1 MSVINKIFVSIWLIL
16 LITVVNGQFISH
28 SPYSKF
34 GLGDIS
40 RTGFS
45 HNRALGGIAVGLR
58 SKNSINYLNPASY
71 SSQDTI
77 SFIFDFGLSADF
89 TKLESSDYKEN
100 TSNINMDHLAISFP
114 VIRFWKTS
122 LGITPFSKVGYN
134 MIIEENE
141 EESTAPHSILYDG
154 KGGINQFYLGNSFL
168 IGNRIAIGL
177 NISYLFGTIEQLRTV
192 RLTNYSYQA
201 ITYFNDKLNIGD
213 FYLDYGLQMFSDIN
227 ERSRITFGFTL
238 SNKTEINAK
247 YDSLVV
253 REIFG
258 YDVDTLKRVN
268 YNDGNILFPGRIGA
282 GFTYEY
288 NNKLLIGFDYISQNW
303 SKALFFEQ
311 NYALANSSSLR
322 IGMEYTPISLTDIRK
337 GKYWQRI
344 RFRLG
349 GHYTKT
355 YLEVNGNQVINKGVS
370 LGLGLPWKNEKN
382 LFTNTYFNIAYELG
396 QRGSLDNGLIKETY
410 HLLSIDLNLYDFW
423 FLKPK
428 YD

>member
-1 MSVINKIFVSIWLIL
+1 MSVINKIFISIWLL
-16 LITVVNGQFISH
+16 FSITAVNGQYISH
-28 SPYSKF
+28 SPYSRF

-89 TKLESSDYKEN
+89 KRLESSDYKEN

-122 LGITPFSKVGYN
+122 LGITPFSRVGYN
-134 MIIEENE
+134 MIIEENDN
-141 EESTAPHSILYDG
+141 ESDAPHSILYDG
-154 KGGINQFYLGNSFL
+154 KGGINQFYFGNSFL
-168 IGNRIAIGL
+168 IGNRIAVGL

-192 RLTNYSYQA
+192 RLTNSSYQA
-201 ITYFNDKLNIGD
+201 ITYFNDKLNISD
-213 FYLDYGLQMFSDIN
+213 FYLDYGLQLFSDIN
-227 ERSRITFGFTL
+227 ETSRITLGFTL

-247 YDSLVV
+247 YDSLVI

-258 YDVDTLKRVN
+258 YDTDTLKSVN
-268 YNDGNILFPGRIGA
+268 YSDGNILFPARIGA

-288 NNKLLIGFDYISQNW
+288 SDKLLIGFDYISQNW
-303 SKALFFEQ
+303 SKALFFDQ
-311 NYALANSSSLR
+311 SYALANSSSFR
-322 IGMEYTPISLTDIRK
+322 IGLEYVPIPVTDVRR

-349 GHYTKT
+349 GHYSKT
-355 YLEVNGNQVINKGVS
+355 YLQVNGNQIIDKGIS
-370 LGLGLPWKNEKN
+370 MGLGLPWKNEKN
-382 LFTNTYFNIAYELG
+382 LFTSTYFNISYELG

>member
-1 MSVINKIFVSIWLIL
+1 MSGISKLVTGIKLML
-16 LITVVNGQFISH
+16 LFTLADGQFISH

-45 HNRALGGIAVGLR
+45 HNRAMGGISAGLR
-58 SKNSINYLNPASY
+58 ARNSINYLNPASY

-77 SFIFDFGLSADF
+77 SFIFDFGFSGDI
-89 TKLESSDYKEN
+89 TKMESSDDKEN
-100 TSNINMDHLAISFP
+100 TGNINMDHLAISFP
-114 VIRFWKTS
+114 VTRFWKTS
-122 LGITPFSKVGYN
+122 LGITPFSKVGYKL
-134 MIIEENE
+134 IIEEDGND
-141 EESTAPHSILYDG
+141 STAPYNILYEG
-154 KGGINQFYLGNSFL
+154 KGGINQFYFGNSFL
-168 IGNRIAIGL
+168 IGNRIAVGL

-192 RLTNYSYQA
+192 RLTNSSYQA
-201 ITYFNDKLNIGD
+201 ITYFNDKLNISD
-213 FYLDYGLQMFSDIN
+213 FYLDYGLQLFSDIN
-227 ERSRITFGFTL
+227 ETSRITLGFTL

-247 YDSLVV
+247 YDSLVI

-258 YDVDTLKRVN
+258 YDTDTLKSVN
-268 YNDGNILFPGRIGA
+268 YSDGNILFPARIGA

-288 NNKLLIGFDYISQNW
+288 SDKLLIGFDYISQNW
-303 SKALFFEQ
+303 SKALFFDQ
-311 NYALANSSSLR
+311 SYALANSSSFR
-322 IGMEYTPISLTDIRK
+322 IGLEYVPIPVTDVRR

-349 GHYTKT
+349 GHYSKT
-355 YLEVNGNQVINKGVS
+355 YLQVNGNQIIDKGIS
-370 LGLGLPWKNEKN
+370 MGLGLPWKNEKN
-382 LFTNTYFNIAYELG
+382 LFTNTYFNISYELG

>member
-1 MSVINKIFVSIWLIL
+1 MSGINKILVGIWLMLPI
-16 LITVVNGQFISH
+16 IIVNGQFDSH
-28 SPYSKF
+28 SPYSRF

-45 HNRALGGIAVGLR
+45 HNRALGGISVGLR

-77 SFIFDFGLSADF
+77 SFIFDFGLSANF
-89 TKLESSDYKEN
+89 TELESSEYKEQ

-114 VIRFWKTS
+114 VSRFWKTS
-122 LGITPFSKVGYN
+122 LGITPFSKVRYN
-134 MIIEENE
+134 MIIEENQD
-141 EESTAPHSILYDG
+141 ESTSQYSILYDG
-154 KGGINQFYLGNSFL
+154 SGGINQFYFGNSVL
-168 IGNRIAIGL
+168 IGNHVALGL

-192 RLTNYSYQA
+192 RLTNQSYQA
-201 ITYFNDKLNIGD
+201 VTYFNDKLNLGD
-213 FYLDYGLQMFSDIN
+213 FYLDYGLQLFSDIN
-227 ERSRITFGFTL
+227 ERSKVTLGFTL
-238 SNKTEINAK
+238 SSKTKINAK
-247 YDSLVV
+247 YDSLVI

-258 YDVDTLKRVN
+258 YALDTLKYVN
-268 YNDGNILFPGRIGA
+268 YSDGNILFPGRIGA

-303 SKALFFEQ
+303 SKALFFDR
-311 NYALANSSSLR
+311 NYELENSSSLR
-322 IGMEYTPISLTDIRK
+322 FGMQYIPISLTDIRK

-344 RFRLG
+344 KYRLG
-349 GHYTKT
+349 GYYNRSYIKI
-355 YLEVNGNQVINKGVS
+355 NGNQIIDRGVS
-370 LGLGLPWKNEKN
+370 IGLGLPWKNEKN
-382 LFTNTYFNIAYELG
+382 LYTNTYFNIAYKLG
-396 QRGSLDNGLIKETY
+396 QRGSVDNGLIKETY

>member
-1 MSVINKIFVSIWLIL
+1 MSGINKILLSIKLML
-16 LITVVNGQFISH
+16 LITMVDGQFISH

-40 RTGFS
+40 RNGFS
-45 HNRALGGIAVGLR
+45 HHRALGGISVGLR

-77 SFIFDFGLSADF
+77 SFIFDFGLSGGY
-89 TKLESSDYKEN
+89 TKLESSDEKEN

-114 VIRFWKTS
+114 FVRFWKTS

-141 EESTAPHSILYDG
+141 DEGSAQFSILYHG
-154 KGGINQFYLGNSFL
+154 RGGINQFYFGNSVI
-168 IGNRIAIGL
+168 IGNHIALGL

-213 FYLDYGLQMFSDIN
+213 FYMDYGLQLFSDIN
-227 ERSRITFGFTL
+227 EKNKITLGFTF
-238 SNKTEINAK
+238 SNKTKINAK
-247 YDSLVV
+247 YDSLII

-258 YDVDTLKRVN
+258 YTIDTLKYIN
-268 YNDGNILFPGRIGA
+268 YSDGNILFPRRIGA

-303 SKALFFEQ
+303 SKALFFDQ
-311 NYALANSSSLR
+311 SYSLANSSSFRFGL
-322 IGMEYTPISLTDIRK
+322 EYVPISLTNIRK

-344 RFRLG
+344 KFRLG
-349 GHYTKT
+349 GHYTKS
-355 YLEVNGNQVINKGVS
+355 YLQVNGNQIIDKGVS
-370 LGLGLPWKNEKN
+370 FGLGLPWKNEKN
-382 LFTNTYFNIAYELG
+382 LYTNTYFNIAYELG

>member
-1 MSVINKIFVSIWLIL
+1 MSGINKIFISIWLIL
-16 LITVVNGQFISH
+16 LVSSVNGQFINH

-77 SFIFDFGLSADF
+77 SFIFDFGLSGEI
-89 TKLESSDYKEN
+89 TRLESTDIKEN
-100 TSNINMDHLAISFP
+100 TGNINMDHLAISFP

-122 LGITPFSKVGYN
+122 LGISPFSKVGYN

-141 EESTAPHSILYDG
+141 NESTAQYSILYDG
-154 KGGINQFYLGNSFL
+154 KGGINQFYFGNSVI
-168 IGNRIAIGL
+168 IGNHVAIGL

-201 ITYFNDKLNIGD
+201 ITYFNDKLNISD
-213 FYLDYGLQMFSDIN
+213 FYLDYGLQLFSDIN
-227 ERSRITFGFTL
+227 EKNKITLGFTF
-238 SNKTEINAK
+238 SNKTEINAR
-247 YDSLVV
+247 YDSLVI

-258 YDVDTLKRVN
+258 YTIDTLKSVN
-268 YNDGNILFPGRIGA
+268 YSDGNILFPMRIGA
-282 GFTYEY
+282 GFTYEF
-288 NNKLLIGFDYISQNW
+288 NNNLLIGFDYISQNW
-303 SKALFFEQ
+303 SKALFFDRD
-311 NYALANSSSLR
+311 YALVNSTSLR
-322 IGMEYTPISLTDIRK
+322 FGLEYIPVSLTDIRK

-344 RFRLG
+344 KFRLG
-349 GHYTKT
+349 GHYTKS
-355 YLEVNGNQVINKGVS
+355 YLQVNGNQIIDKGIS

-382 LFTNTYFNIAYELG
+382 LFTNTYFNISYELG
-396 QRGSLDNGLIKETY
+396 QRGSLENGLIKEIY